1 MPKQRSPD
9 RDKAFQI
16 YKEHNGDI
24 PLVDIASELSISEGT
39 VRGWKSK
46 DRWDNQLNGA
56 FRKSPKGSN
65 KNKER
70 SKQVTKETKI
80 INKKLLDTVEENDNL
95 TEKQKLFCVYYM
107 QNFNA
112 TAAAL
117 RAGYSPD
124 SAGQIGYNLLRRDD
138 VKEEIRKLKEIK
150 KETFML
156 NEADIVERY
165 MTIAFA
171 SMNDFTNFGT
181 EEVIEIDENGEAQ
194 KYKQNFVHFKDS
206 SLVDGGLI
214 SEISVSRNGSNIKL
228 ADRMK
233 ALDWLG
239 KYFLMN
245 PLDRHKIEYEN
256 KKLELEKQKLNSED
270 KNISSDAE
278 TKITIYIPD
287 NKRDSGA

>member
-214 SEISVSRNGSNIKL
+214 SEISVGRNGSNIKL

-245 PLDRHKIEYEN
+245 PLDRHKVEYEN
-256 KKLELEKQKLNSED
+256 KKLELEKQKLEDASDDELINSFMNTVIE
-270 KNISSDAE
+270 A
-278 TKITIYIPD
+278 
-287 NKRDSGA
+287 NKGGFKDD

>member
-56 FRKSPKGSN
+56 FRKSSKGSN

-70 SKQVTKETKI
+70 SKQVRKETKI

-117 RAGYSPD
+117 RAGYSSD

-214 SEISVSRNGSNIKL
+214 SEISVGRNGSNIKL

-245 PLDRHKIEYEN
+245 PLDRHKVEYEN
-256 KKLELEKQKLNSED
+256 KKLELEKQKSETA
-270 KNISSDAE
+270 I
-278 TKITIYIPD
+278 D
-287 NKRDSGA
+287 NGCLKEMIESLKDDDL